1 MRRLLRWFT
10 PARLA
15 PITTGIVFAAA
26 FVVSFDALM
35 SLARAAGIREI
46 LTPAYPLLVDA
57 LMATGTV
64 AAVALRTA
72 PLRTR
77 AYCWFLIAAGIAVSV
92 LGNAVHSQAHESL
105 PWWAAAGASA
115 VPALSLA
122 ASLHLLVI
130 VLRHVR
136 HDGHDAALE
145 VAHETAPVQA
155 AEMSVL
161 AAHQEAP
168 NGRQAERQSDTRR
181 RDNRRRL
188 ARLIKARPEVS
199 ASEAAKRLGVSRST
213 AARLL
218 TEVRKSH
225 AQEPVT
231 N

>member
-35 SLARAAGIREI
+35 SLARAAGIREV

-92 LGNAVHSQAHESL
+92 LGNARPFPGPRVPSL
-105 PWWAAAGASA
+105 VGRCQRISGARFVSGCLVAFVGPRASFCTPGWA
-115 VPALSLA
+115 
-122 ASLHLLVI
+122 
-130 VLRHVR
+130 
-136 HDGHDAALE
+136 
-145 VAHETAPVQA
+145 
-155 AEMSVL
+155 
-161 AAHQEAP
+161 
-168 NGRQAERQSDTRR
+168 
-181 RDNRRRL
+181 
-188 ARLIKARPEVS
+188 
-199 ASEAAKRLGVSRST
+199 
-213 AARLL
+213 
-218 TEVRKSH
+218 
-225 AQEPVT
+225 
-231 N
+231 